1 MKLHN
6 LNFRGLD
13 PKIAS
18 KIHAHRIEH
27 GHPNLTSTLECI
39 IKQWDE
45 QREYIEEH
53 EETLEVVPTK
63 KKGSNTS
70 TPK

>member
-6 LNFRGLD
+6 LNFRSLD

-18 KIHAHRIEH
+18 KIHTHRIEH
-27 GHPNLTSTLECI
+27 GHDNLTQTLECI

-45 QREYIEEH
+45 AREYIEQHDEKSDIT
-53 EETLEVVPTK
+53 EAA
-63 KKGSNTS
+63 
-70 TPK
+70 

>member
-1 MKLHN
+1 MN

-18 KIHAHRIEH
+18 KIHTHRIEH
-27 GHPNLTSTLECI
+27 GHDNLTATLECI

-45 QREYIEEH
+45 LRDYVEEH
-53 EETLEVVPTK
+53 GETIEIMEAK
-63 KKGSNTS
+63 KK
-70 TPK
+70 K

>member
-1 MKLHN
+1 MN

-13 PKIAS
+13 PKTAS

-27 GHPNLTSTLECI
+27 GHPNLVSTLECI

-45 QREYIEEH
+45 QREYKEEH
-53 EETLEVVPTK
+53 SEKIEIMGVK
-63 KKGSNTS
+63 KK
-70 TPK
+70 

>member
-1 MKLHN
+1 MN

-13 PKIAS
+13 SKVAS

-27 GHPNLTSTLECI
+27 GHPNLTATLECI

-45 QREYIEEH
+45 QRDYVEEH
-53 EETLEVVPTK
+53 SEKIEITEAK
-63 KKGSNTS
+63 KK
-70 TPK
+70 

>member
-18 KIHAHRIEH
+18 KIHTHRIEH
-27 GHPNLTSTLECI
+27 GHDNLTHTLECI

-45 QREYIEEH
+45 AREYINQHDGEIEI
-53 EETLEVVPTK
+53 K
-63 KKGSNTS
+63 KEI
-70 TPK
+70 